1 MIASE
6 PTLAARI
13 AEETQVGTMKGMIA
27 PMLLLMLSLNP
38 QQTGQSPKEGTS
50 DRSASV
56 RDCRVEYRQAMDLL
70 EQMMARLD
78 VADRSHDVQTIHT
91 AVIDARRLLA
101 SVKAKVAACTV
112 DNAATVT
119 VDPVCRD
126 KVDLK
131 TAPTATDQG
140 KQYVFCSEADKA
152 NFEKDPK
159 RCISEGAR

>member
-1 MIASE
+1 
-6 PTLAARI
+6 
-13 AEETQVGTMKGMIA
+13 MKGMIA

-38 QQTGQSPKEGTS
+38 QQTGQSSKEVAS

-78 VADRSHDVQTIHT
+78 VADRSHDVQAIRT

-112 DNAATVT
+112 DDAAT

-131 TAPTATDQG
+131 TAPTATYQG

-159 RCISEGAR
+159 RYISEGAR